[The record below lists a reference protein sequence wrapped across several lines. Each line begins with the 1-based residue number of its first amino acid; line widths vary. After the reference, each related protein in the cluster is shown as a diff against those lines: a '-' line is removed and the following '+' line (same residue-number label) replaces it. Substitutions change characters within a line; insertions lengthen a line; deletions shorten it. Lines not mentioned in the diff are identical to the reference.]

1 MSQARENSTL
11 VSAAR
16 ELGNKL
22 GVALERSRLTGAG
35 ETLQRWVRGSYLFRW
50 LTAEPDPD
58 VIVIDL
64 RETYTVG
71 PILAGLDRAGRFVAD
86 TRVGRAGADGLATLS
101 AAVER
106 RPVRVAS
113 IVVLFALLTNTL
125 VSLALD
131 GFTRTGLALRL
142 FALGAALLGTQSSAT
157 AADLAASRLW
167 KLLEPPAEP
176 ARERAGGEER
186 NEETE
191 AGETDDATVEQ
202 RD

>member
-16 ELGNKL
+16 ELGGKL

-35 ETLQRWVRGSYLFRW
+35 ETLGRWVRGSYLYRW

-71 PILAGLDRAGRFVAD
+71 PVIAGLDRAGRFVAD
-86 TRVGRAGADGLATLS
+86 TRAGQAGADGLATLS

-113 IVVLFALLTNTL
+113 IVVLVALLTNTL

-142 FALGAALLGTQSSAT
+142 FALGAALLGTRSSAT
-157 AADLAASRLW
+157 AADLADSWLW
-167 KLLEPPAEP
+167 ELLAPPAEP
-176 ARERAGGEER
+176 ERERVDDGSED
-186 NEETE
+186 TE
-191 AGETDDATVEQ
+191 ATDTDDATAEP